1 SLRSF
6 HNPFEFP
13 LTSRSD
19 ALSYLAFTQRVSAA
33 FCKQEGDV
41 GSLCGLYEGK
51 VVGRKN
57 CGQKRGGALAPPA

>member
-1 SLRSF
+1 LRSF
-6 HNPFEFP
+6 HNPCELPF
-13 LTSRSD
+13 TSRRD

-33 FCKQEGDV
+33 FCKQEDGT